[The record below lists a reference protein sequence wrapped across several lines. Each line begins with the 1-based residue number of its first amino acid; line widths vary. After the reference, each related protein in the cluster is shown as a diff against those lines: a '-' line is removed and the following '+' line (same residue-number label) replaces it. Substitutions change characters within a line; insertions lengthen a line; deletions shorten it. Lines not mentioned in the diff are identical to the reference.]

1 MVFVRGVRSLLP
13 TDHLVDVVGVH
24 RGVGPHLYSQPGG
37 HEPMKLGSK
46 ALVQGQARGLILT
59 YYINQKSFEMFPNF
73 SHFKLVVYLSSQLLN
88 THNTVYKG
96 LGKICLDV
104 SLKVFS
110 NMPRLNLQVSNNI
123 VSN

>member
-1 MVFVRGVRSLLP
+1 
-13 TDHLVDVVGVH
+13 
-24 RGVGPHLYSQPGG
+24 
-37 HEPMKLGSK
+37 
-46 ALVQGQARGLILT
+46 
-59 YYINQKSFEMFPNF
+59 MFPN
-73 SHFKLVVYLSSQLLN
+73 SPDFKFVVYLSSQLLN

-110 NMPRLNLQVSNNI
+110 NMSRLNPQMSNNI

>member
-46 ALVQGQARGLILT
+46 ALVQGQARGRILAD
-59 YYINQKSFEMFPNF
+59 YINLSYEIRKSFQMFPNF
-73 SHFKLVVYLSSQLLN
+73 PDFKFVVYLSSQLLN
-88 THNTVYKG
+88 THNIVYKE
-96 LGKICLDV
+96 LGKNLSRHV
-104 SLKVFS
+104 SKRFLKYA
-110 NMPRLNLQVSNNI
+110 
-123 VSN
+123 